1 MQSIL
6 LIEDNADNRDLI
18 HAFLDGEYEVHSV
31 EDGYQALSLLEDQQR
46 TAPDL
51 VLCDIAL
58 PGLDGVEV
66 MQRVRAMPRLTAL
79 PMVAVTSHAMAGD
92 RERFLEAGF
101 DAYLSKPIHD
111 PEDLYSAIAAGMA
124 AALKRS

>member
-6 LIEDNADNRDLI
+6 LIEDTADNRDLI
-18 HAFLDGEYEVHSV
+18 HAFLDGEFEVESV
-31 EDGYQALSLLEDQQR
+31 EDGYQALSVLEDDAR
-46 TAPDL
+46 LLPDL

-66 MQRVRAMPRLTAL
+66 LKRLRGIERLNGL
-79 PMVAVTSHAMAGD
+79 PVVAVTSHAMTGD
-92 RERFLEAGF
+92 RERFLDAGF

-111 PEDLYSAIAAGMA
+111 PEDLYAAIATGMA

>member
-18 HAFLDGEYEVHSV
+18 HAFLDGEFEVESV
-31 EDGYQALSLLEDQQR
+31 EDGYQALSVLEDDAR
-46 TAPDL
+46 VVPDL

-66 MQRVRAMPRLTAL
+66 LVALSLMGDVSGAGPLRV
-79 PMVAVTSHAMAGD
+79 D
-92 RERFLEAGF
+92 ERTVGESRKF
-101 DAYLSKPIHD
+101 DARRRGTPAFRARVGR
-111 PEDLYSAIAAGMA
+111 EDQGKKGGYH
-124 AALKRS
+124 RV